1 MQDGY
6 RRVGL
11 IVEHVRAWG
20 RRVCEG
26 VAAAAQGLE
35 NWELRMIE
43 PRTTV
48 RTAEFFSERG
58 VICLFLGSSGHNF
71 FAVLGENKLSVVV
84 NQRQIFVVVL
94 YQQTRGQHGD
104 CSEAEEKPAKR
115 IKRHKVRV
123 TPRR

>member
-1 MQDGY
+1 MTRPEGVPMQDGY

-48 RTAEFFSERG
+48 RTADLRG
-58 VICLFLGSSGHNF
+58 FDGF
-71 FAVLGENKLSVVV
+71 ESVVCYGISFF
-84 NQRQIFVVVL
+84 QKKAL
-94 YQQTRGQHGD
+94 
-104 CSEAEEKPAKR
+104 
-115 IKRHKVRV
+115 VRKLQFQ
-123 TPRR
+123 